1 MLGGPAAHRPT
12 SGVGMKRLD
21 AWKRAAIGVVCG
33 RRSKWLVLALWLL
46 VLVFVAPLGA
56 KLSDAQDNDA
66 QSWLPGSAESTQV
79 LDISNEFRPEQIPA
93 VVVYARPD
101 GLTAQDRRQI
111 AEDVQQVKVLR
122 EHGIRGAQT
131 RGPVFDRQTDPRAA
145 QIYVPITMDAA
156 GWQRIAPAVDS
167 IRDQVGKGG
176 DGLSVHVTGPGGTA
190 ADSSKAFQG
199 IDSTLLYAAMAV
211 VIVMLLITFRSPTL
225 LFVPLLGV
233 VVALF
238 TAQALIYLLAK
249 HAGLTVNGQSAGIL
263 TVLVFGAGT
272 DYALLLVAR
281 YREELRRHEDR
292 HEAMALAMNR
302 AGPAILASGATVV
315 LSMLV
320 LLVAEMNSTRGLGPV
335 AAIGVGVGLLTM
347 LTLFPALLLVFG
359 RWIFWP
365 AVPHVGSA
373 DPTKSGVW
381 ARMGRRIA
389 RRPRTFWVATVLAL
403 GLLSLGLIQ
412 LRAAGISNADQFTGK
427 PDSIVGQQVSARYFP
442 AGDGDPL
449 VIVSNAA
456 QGREV
461 GHAVA
466 ADPGVVQASI
476 GVPPGTAPV
485 HDGKVLFEATTRA
498 PADSAAAKA
507 TVERVRDAVH
517 AVPGADAKV
526 GGGSA
531 ALLDMENAQTH
542 DNYLVIPLVLV
553 VVLLVLSI
561 LLRALVAP
569 LLLIGTV
576 VLSLA
581 TALGVSALAFR
592 HVFDYAGEDVA
603 FPLFVFVFLVALGI
617 DYNIFLTTRI
627 REEATH
633 KGTRAGVVTGLATT
647 GAVITSAGLVLAGT
661 FAALGTLPIVG
672 FAEIGF
678 AVALGVLLD
687 TFVVRSVLVT
697 ALFLDVGPKVWW
709 PHRLAHEDGG
719 GPPADAAEPDGSG
732 APGTSGKPGP
742 PDAPETPGAP
752 GTSGRS
758 GTAGEAGR
766 PGETGGSR
774 EAGEPGEP
782 SNPASPPG

>member
-1 MLGGPAAHRPT
+1 MRQ
-12 SGVGMKRLD
+12 LD
-21 AWKRAAIGVVCG
+21 AWKRNAIRFVCG
-33 RRSKWLVLALWLL
+33 RRSKWLVVALWLVIL
-46 VLVFVAPLGA
+46 VIAAPFGA
-56 KLSDAQDNDA
+56 KLNDAQDNDA

-79 LDISNEFRPEQIPA
+79 LDISEHFRPEQIPA
-93 VVVYARPD
+93 VVVYARAD
-101 GLTAQDRRQI
+101 GLTAQDRQQI
-111 AEDVQQVKVLR
+111 TQDVQQLKALR
-122 EHGIRGAQT
+122 AHGIRGAEVQA
-131 RGPVFDRQTDPRAA
+131 PVYDRRTAPHAA
-145 QIYVPITMDAA
+145 QIYVPITMDAQ

-176 DGLSVHVTGPGGTA
+176 GGLAVHITGPGGTS
-190 ADSSKAFQG
+190 ADFSKAFEG
-199 IDSTLLYAAMAV
+199 IDSTLLFSAMGV
-211 VIVMLLITFRSPTL
+211 VIVMLLLTFRSPTL

-302 AGPAILASGATVV
+302 AGPAVLASGLTVV

-335 AAIGVGVGLLTM
+335 AAIGVTIALLAM
-347 LTLFPALLLVFG
+347 LTLFPALLLIFG

-365 AVPHVGSA
+365 TVPHFGSA
-373 DPTKSGVW
+373 DPTERGVW

-389 RRPRTFWVATVLAL
+389 RRPRLVWGVTAAVLVA
-403 GLLSLGLIQ
+403 LSLGLFQ
-412 LRAAGISNADQFTGK
+412 LRAEGIPNADAFTGT
-427 PDSIVGQQVSARYFP
+427 PDSITGQKVSARYFP
-442 AGDGDPL
+442 AGTGDPL
-449 VIVSNAA
+449 VIVSDKA
-456 QGREV
+456 QAVQVGR
-461 GHAVA
+461 AVA
-466 ADPGVVQASI
+466 ADRGVVPQSI
-476 GVPPGTAPV
+476 GVPPGTAPE
-485 HDGKVLFEATTRA
+485 HNGQVLFEATMRA
-498 PADSAAAKA
+498 PADSDAAKA
-507 TVERVRDAVH
+507 TVERVRDEVH
-517 AVPGADAKV
+517 AVPGADAQV
-526 GGGSA
+526 GGGTA

-542 DNYLVIPLVLV
+542 DNYLVIPLVLA
-553 VVLLVLSI
+553 VVLLVLGI

-576 VLSLA
+576 MLSLA
-581 TALGVSALAFR
+581 TALGLSALAFR
-592 HVFDYAGEDVA
+592 YVFDYAGEDVA

-627 REEATH
+627 REEAFRQ
-633 KGTRAGVVTGLATT
+633 GTRPGVVTGLATT

-661 FAALGTLPIVG
+661 FAALGTLPMVG

-697 ALFLDVGPKVWW
+697 SLFLDVGKKVWW
-709 PHRLAHEDGG
+709 PHRLAQEDGG
-719 GPPADAAEPDGSG
+719 APVMTEAERISH
-732 APGTSGKPGP
+732 SS
-742 PDAPETPGAP
+742 E
-752 GTSGRS
+752 
-758 GTAGEAGR
+758 
-766 PGETGGSR
+766 
-774 EAGEPGEP
+774 
-782 SNPASPPG
+782 

>member
-1 MLGGPAAHRPT
+1 
-12 SGVGMKRLD
+12 MKRLD

-46 VLVFVAPLGA
+46 VLLFVAPLGM

-79 LDISNEFRPEQIPA
+79 LDISHEFRPEQIPA
-93 VVVYARPD
+93 VVVYARGG

-111 AEDVQQVKVLR
+111 TEDVRQIEKLR
-122 EHGIRGAQT
+122 DHGIRGAET
-131 RGPVFDRQTDPRAA
+131 RGPVFDRPADPRAA

-176 DGLSVHVTGPGGTA
+176 DGLAVHITGPGGTS
-190 ADSSKAFQG
+190 ADSSKAFEG
-199 IDSTLLYAAMAV
+199 IDSTLLYAAMTV

-233 VVALF
+233 IVALF
-238 TAQALIYLLAK
+238 TAQALIYLLAT

-292 HEAMALAMNR
+292 HEAMARAMNR
-302 AGPAILASGATVV
+302 AGPAVLASGATVV

-335 AAIGVGVGLLTM
+335 AAIGVAVALLAM

-365 AVPHVGSA
+365 AVPHVGSS
-373 DPTKSGVW
+373 DPTRSGFW
-381 ARMGRRIA
+381 SRTGHRIA
-389 RRPRTFWVATVLAL
+389 RRPRTTWIGTALVLAAL
-403 GLLSLGLIQ
+403 SIGLVE
-412 LRAAGISNADQFTGK
+412 LRAAGIPTADQFTGK
-427 PDSIVGQQVSARYFP
+427 PDSIVGQEISEHYFP
-442 AGDGDPL
+442 AGAGDPL
-449 VIVSNAA
+449 VVVSDAGAA
-456 QGREV
+456 ERV
-461 GHAVA
+461 RRTVA
-466 ADPGVVQASI
+466 ADPGVVPASI
-476 GVPPGTAPV
+476 GVPPGTAPE
-485 HDGKVLFEATTRA
+485 HDGRVLFEATLSD
-498 PADSAAAKA
+498 PSDSDAAKA
-507 TVERVRDAVH
+507 TVDRVRDSVH
-517 AVPGADAKV
+517 ALPDADARV
-526 GGGSA
+526 GGGTA
-531 ALLDMENAQTH
+531 ALLDMEDAQTH
-542 DNYLVIPLVLV
+542 DNYLVIPLVLI
-553 VVLLVLSI
+553 VVLLVLSV

-581 TALGVSALAFR
+581 AALGVSALVFR
-592 HVFDYAGEDVA
+592 HVFDYAGEDVS

-627 REEATH
+627 REEAAH
-633 KGTRAGVVTGLATT
+633 RGTRRGVVTGLATT

-661 FAALGTLPIVG
+661 FAALGTLPVVG

-678 AVALGVLLD
+678 AVAFGVLLD
-687 TFVVRSVLVT
+687 TFIVRSVLVT
-697 ALFLDVGPKVWW
+697 SLFLDVGPKVWW
-709 PHRLAHEDGG
+709 PNRLAHEDGG
-719 GPPADAAEPDGSG
+719 TRPPPDPVSPQAGG
-732 APGTSGKPGP
+732 APGPAAP
-742 PDAPETPGAP
+742 PD
-752 GTSGRS
+752 
-758 GTAGEAGR
+758 
-766 PGETGGSR
+766 
-774 EAGEPGEP
+774 
-782 SNPASPPG
+782 